1 MAETIIMVYLWQTN
15 PELLI
20 ARSRFHKGTKRW
32 DTMLLALLV
41 PVLLT
46 IFPVAALNDSR
57 FHWSAVPWWLVI
69 LGYLVMLSGFWLATW
84 ACRVNPFAEPTVRMQ
99 TDRGHIVIDTGPYAF
114 VRHPMYSASLLMFPG
129 MALALG
135 SYCALIPACAV
146 CGILVLRTHWE
157 GRTLQVGLDGYQDYT
172 VRVQFKLIPHVW

>member
-1 MAETIIMVYLWQTN
+1 MAETIIIVYLWQTN
-15 PELLI
+15 LELLI
-20 ARSRFHKGTKRW
+20 ARSRLHKGTKRW
-32 DTMLLALLV
+32 DTMLLALLF

-46 IFPVAALNDSR
+46 IFPVAALDDSH
-57 FHWSAVPWWLVI
+57 FHWSVVPWWLLV

-84 ACRVNPFAEPTVRMQ
+84 TCRVNPFAEPTMRIQ
-99 TDRGHIVIDTGPYAF
+99 TDRGHAVIDTGPYAI

-129 MALALG
+129 MTLALG
-135 SYCALIPACAV
+135 SYWALIPACAV

-157 GRTLQVGLDGYQDYT
+157 DRTLQAELDGYQDYT